1 MPCGR
6 HELLRQTCVLTSRV
20 SLAGCDNIRTL
31 VAKWQD
37 LGRYSNSGRPR
48 DKNCLF
54 HTTKYLPGRSGRGSQ
69 DLQYSR
75 SHARPAARVTALS
88 GCPPCHLMVCVRPSL
103 RRDSAIVPVVQ
114 RPCLLPFSCQG
125 SDVKS
130 MAVTLSKPRSAGQ
143 MMKALQHNTF
153 DSSFY
158 GRDAGDGVSG
168 LGF

>member
-31 VAKWQD
+31 VSKWQD

-54 HTTKYLPGRSGRGSQ
+54 HTTKYLPGRSGRRGSQ

-114 RPCLLPFSCQG
+114 RPCLLPFSA
-125 SDVKS
+125 KE
-130 MAVTLSKPRSAGQ
+130 ATLRAWRLLFRSPDPLA
-143 MMKALQHNTF
+143 
-153 DSSFY
+153 
-158 GRDAGDGVSG
+158 R
-168 LGF
+168 